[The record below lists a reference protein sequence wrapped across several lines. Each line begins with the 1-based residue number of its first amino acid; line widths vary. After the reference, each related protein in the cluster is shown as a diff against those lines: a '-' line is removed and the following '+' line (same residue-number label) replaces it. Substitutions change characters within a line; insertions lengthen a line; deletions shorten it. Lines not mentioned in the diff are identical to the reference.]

1 MKRIAI
7 IGGGIAGLSAAYFLE
22 KARRAGA
29 PLQWTL
35 FEKSGRLGGVI
46 RTEQRDGFIL
56 EAGPD
61 SFLTAKP
68 DALAL
73 CRELGIEDQIIPSN
87 DSKRKTYILA
97 KKRLIE
103 IPDGLQFMVPTRVLP
118 IATTPL
124 FSFGTKLR
132 MARELLIRPGSMNG
146 DESVASFVRR
156 HFGQEMVDRIAEPLL
171 AGVYGGNAEHLSMRA
186 VLPMFAAMERDHGS
200 LARASLKAKKK
211 AAASGTQPAPLFSS
225 LKNGLQ
231 QMLNALTPTLDPQAL
246 RLQQTVTGVARR
258 NGEWQIATTDGSHIF
273 DAVLLG
279 IPATSSA
286 ALLAPLDQEISSRMA
301 RIQYTSSAAVA
312 VAFDKI
318 DLPPGFGYLVPGTEG
333 KKMMACTFVHNKF
346 SYRAPEGSSLLRCF
360 FSSSRVPDLLKF
372 SDAEL
377 EKFALEELREVLGLT
392 APPRFVRVFRWSQ
405 GLPQYETGH
414 LDRVAEIQ
422 SRLEALPGLNII
434 GNSFYGVGIPDC
446 IKSARQA
453 VEKLSQEQ

>member
-7 IGGGIAGLSAAYFLE
+7 IGGGIAGLSAACFLE
-22 KARRAGA
+22 KVRRAGA

-35 FEKSGRLGGVI
+35 FEKSARLGGVI
-46 RTEQRDGFIL
+46 RTEQQDGFVL

-73 CRELGIEDQIIPSN
+73 CRDLGIEDQIIPSN
-87 DSKRKTYILA
+87 DAKRKTYILA

-103 IPDGLQFMVPTRVLP
+103 IPDGLQFMVPTRILP

-124 FSFGTKLR
+124 FSWGTKLR
-132 MARELLIRPGSMNG
+132 MARELMMRPGSVNG
-146 DESVASFVRR
+146 DESVAAFVRR

-211 AAASGTQPAPLFSS
+211 AAAAGTKPAPLFSS
-225 LKNGLQ
+225 LRNGLQ
-231 QMLNALTPTLDPQAL
+231 QMLNAITPALDPQAL
-246 RLQQTVTGVARR
+246 RLQQTVTGLDRR
-258 NGEWQIATTDGSHIF
+258 NSQWEITTNDGSHSF

-279 IPATSSA
+279 IPATSAA
-286 ALLAPLDQEISSRMA
+286 ALLAPLDQEIASRMA

-346 SYRAPEGSSLLRCF
+346 SYRAPEGSALLRCF

-372 SDAEL
+372 SDDDLQA
-377 EKFALEELREVLGLT
+377 FALAELREVLGLT
-392 APPRFVRVFRWSQ
+392 AAPRFVRVFRWSQ

-453 VEKLSQEQ
+453 VERLTSTQ